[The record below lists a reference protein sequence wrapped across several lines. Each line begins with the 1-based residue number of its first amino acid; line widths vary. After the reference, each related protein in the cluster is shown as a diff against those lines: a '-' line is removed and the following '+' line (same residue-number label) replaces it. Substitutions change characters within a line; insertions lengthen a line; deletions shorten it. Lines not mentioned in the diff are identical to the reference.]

1 VLVEE
6 TVEEERSVADWRD
19 AVEWKLMRL
28 ASALGFAKI
37 GRFGGSMH
45 AFSEYFRGFER
56 VEAVR
61 RIFGDRTEEVLRGLR
76 VELTWIGGYMWVSS
90 RDGHLVVSARYLN
103 EGDRVDVYLDVIHEL
118 VHVKQFMEGRE
129 LFDERY
135 DYVDRPTEIEA
146 YRHTVAEARRIGLSE
161 ERMMEYLTTEWMS
174 KQDLE
179 RLAVTLG
186 IKAENKKNNSS
197 QAT

>member
-45 AFSEYFRGFER
+45 AFSECFRGFER

-61 RIFGDRTEEVLRGLR
+61 RIFGDRTDEVLRGLR
-76 VELTWIGGYMWVSS
+76 VELTWIGGYMWVSN
-90 RDGHLVVSARYLN
+90 RDGHLVASARYLN
-103 EGDRVDVYLDVIHEL
+103 EGNKVDVYLDVIHEL
-118 VHVKQFMEGRE
+118 VHVKQFLEGKE
-129 LFDERY
+129 LFDERFN
-135 DYVDRPTEIEA
+135 YVDRPTEVEA
-146 YRHTVAEARRIGLSE
+146 YRIAVEEARRIGLSE
-161 ERMMEYLTTEWMS
+161 QRILEYLKTEWMTDEDMR
-174 KQDLE
+174 K
-179 RLAVTLG
+179 LAGTLG
-186 IKAENKKNNSS
+186 IKSNS
-197 QAT
+197 